1 MNKTIIAIFCR
12 GNDSYVHVGL
22 YLLVELSLLAL
33 LGLHLL
39 VGEKVPRSEKSK
51 ERKFQGAKVPRS
63 ESSTPGTF
71 APGSEWSWERK
82 VHNSLLFGL

>member
-1 MNKTIIAIFCR
+1 MKKTIIAIFCR

-39 VGEKVPRSEKSK
+39 VG
-51 ERKFQGAKVPRS
+51 AKVPGS
-63 ESSTPGTF
+63 DSSTPGTF
-71 APGSEWSWERK
+71 APTRDPGIQ
-82 VHNSLLFGL
+82 VPGY